1 MSVRTNTITAAAGW
15 TVGTLGV
22 KGGDMDGEKRKADID
37 YLKTAFDSFD
47 VDKSGF
53 IDPQELCAALTMLG
67 IRGKVT
73 LDDVGVEDRD
83 RDGVISL
90 ADLDKNG
97 DEKIDFEEFKVLAA
111 VLPKRDH
118 PIYRNALL
126 AKKVE
131 LPRDVSRA
139 TPVQR
144 NQAAAQKATED
155 ALNKALRR
163 LCKGL
168 KITTNKK
175 LSDDAFLLKAFQRLD
190 TSGDA
195 RVNIKEI
202 ENLLKSVAS
211 DGENTMELTKQ
222 DAWLLMNCADV
233 NNDKM
238 MTFDEFK
245 RMLQTVLQSVKTDDE
260 A

>member
-1 MSVRTNTITAAAGW
+1 
-15 TVGTLGV
+15 
-22 KGGDMDGEKRKADID
+22 MDGEKRKAEID

-67 IRGKVT
+67 IRGK
-73 LDDVGVEDRD
+73 LSLEDVGVEDRD

-118 PIYRNALL
+118 PIYRNALQ

-131 LPRDVSRA
+131 LPRDKSRA
-139 TPVQR
+139 TPVMI
-144 NQAAAQKATED
+144 NQANAQKATED

-175 LSDDAFLLKAFQRLD
+175 LSDDAFLLKAFQKLD

-195 RVNIKEI
+195 RVSIKEI
-202 ENLLKSVAS
+202 ESLLKLVAAEHDKEAE
-211 DGENTMELTKQ
+211 DGAATMELTKG
-222 DAWLLMNCADV
+222 DAWLLMNCADM
-233 NNDKM
+233 NNDKF